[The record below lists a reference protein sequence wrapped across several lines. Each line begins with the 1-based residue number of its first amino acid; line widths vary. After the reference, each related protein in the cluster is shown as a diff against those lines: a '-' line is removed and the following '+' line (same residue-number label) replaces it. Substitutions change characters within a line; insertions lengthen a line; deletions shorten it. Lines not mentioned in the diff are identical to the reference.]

1 MEAEVISYR
10 FDLHKIRKNWKIRYL
25 TLIIFL
31 FNQVCFHIF
40 RNHKCQ
46 ELTFWTPFKNRPV
59 KKSKYEISEN
69 GSCYGS
75 FFWFSDPVLGPP
87 FDLQTSMTS
96 RGQNIK
102 SCEVSHYRFLVF
114 QFYSETFDREPKDLG
129 PPNHDIFVKTKMNIA
144 K

>member
-40 RNHKCQ
+40 RNHKRHAP
-46 ELTFWTPFKNRPV
+46 TFWTTLKNRPV
-59 KKSKYEISEN
+59 KKSKYEINEN

-75 FFWFSDPVLGPP
+75 FFLFSDPVLGPP

-129 PPNHDIFVKTKMNIA
+129 PPNRHVLVKTKTNIA